1 MIVAGRMKVDDVTAV
16 LHAAVRQR
24 TCFLEKREKRVEISL
39 GELFQAQNAFQWLE
53 ARTLQKIELD
63 IRKIAGIL
71 VWNERRHSLFDRP
84 S

>member
-1 MIVAGRMKVDDVTAV
+1 VSWILIVVGRMKVDNVTAV

-63 IRKIAGIL
+63 ICKIAGIL
-71 VWNERRHSLFDRP
+71 V
-84 S
+84 

>member
-1 MIVAGRMKVDDVTAV
+1 MKVENVTTV
-16 LHAAVRQR
+16 LHATVRQR

-63 IRKIAGIL
+63 ICKIAGIL
-71 VWNERRHSLFDRP
+71 V
-84 S
+84 